1 MRATPLD
8 RVSPELFARWEE
20 LHDADPGACSPFM
33 HPTYV
38 RSAAEVRT
46 DVEVGII
53 TDGDGDE
60 VAGFVPFQRSIM
72 GAGGPVG
79 SRLCDVAGALVRP
92 STVWDPVSF
101 LRAARL
107 RTLRLPNVPAT
118 TGAFTRFQRDGHAAP
133 LMDLS
138 LGFEAY
144 RASRLAT
151 GSSFLSQLER
161 KARKL
166 EREQGPL
173 RFEWHTTDDGVFA
186 TLLRWKA
193 AQRRQTR
200 TPDILYLPWARALL
214 ERLRRQESDGFAG
227 VLSALYAGDTLA
239 AVHFGMR
246 TRRVLHYWVPAYSAE
261 LARYSP
267 GVLALVELARAA
279 AERGIQRIDL
289 GSGDE
294 RYKLQAA
301 TGSVDMTL
309 MTVSTSPT
317 VRAYASTLDHA
328 RVWSRN
334 SRVGSVLRTAGRSLV
349 RGSYLV
355 QSALESSKWRAD
367 ATFGG
372 DGGPRSAP

>member
-1 MRATPLD
+1 VQA
-8 RVSPELFARWEE
+8 V
-20 LHDADPGACSPFM
+20 
-33 HPTYV
+33 
-38 RSAAEVRT
+38 AEVRAG
-46 DVEVGII
+46 VEVGII
-53 TDGDGDE
+53 IDRGE
-60 VAGFVPFQRSIM
+60 VAGFVPFQRSM
-72 GAGGPVG
+72 LGAAGPVG

-101 LRAARL
+101 LRAAQL
-107 RTLRLPNVPAT
+107 RTLRLPNVPGS
-118 TGAFTRFQRDGHAAP
+118 TGAFTPFQRDGGVAP

-138 LGFEAY
+138 SGFEAY

-151 GSSFLSQLER
+151 GSGFLSQLER

-173 RFEWHTTDDGVFA
+173 RFEWHTPDDAVFA

-193 AQRRQTR
+193 TQRRQTR
-200 TPDILYLPWARALL
+200 TPDILHLAWARALL
-214 ERLRRQESDGFAG
+214 ERVRRQESPGFAG

-246 TRRVLHYWVPAYSAE
+246 TRRVLHYWVPAYSEE

-279 AERGIQRIDL
+279 AERGIERIDL

-301 TGSVDMTL
+301 TGSVEMKLT
-309 MTVSTSPT
+309 TVSRSPAVRMCANT
-317 VRAYASTLDHA
+317 VDQARA
-328 RVWSRN
+328 WSRG
-334 SRVGSVLRTAGRSLV
+334 SRIGGILRTAGRSLV

-355 QSALESSKWRAD
+355 QSALK
-367 ATFGG
+367 
-372 DGGPRSAP
+372 